1 VALLAGSL
9 TGAIVAVYLGPR
21 YLGPQPLW
29 LKLVLAV
36 AGVTVIAVIAMYSRR
51 RTHGAGST
59 GSSARRA

>member
-9 TGAIVAVYLGPR
+9 SGAIVAVYLGPR

-36 AGVTVIAVIAMYSRR
+36 TGVTVIAVIAIYSRR
-51 RTHGAGST
+51 RTH
-59 GSSARRA
+59 RA